1 MVFFLSKSIKLA
13 FELHQQTKAVRT
25 EEEEFIPHHHQITRI
40 TDLLLYLRE
49 RYEKEEDLRRPY
61 HLFFARK
68 QKGGERLRDYFHGLQ
83 ILQNEVQRNDL
94 GQQISPEQLRMQLL
108 ENCLPSIKSEFSMRQ
123 AGQRDLTIDQMLE
136 IGDVMYRA
144 WKKRQDSTSRPG
156 NKATRRTN
164 MNQLSVQ
171 KDIKPNKKLSEA
183 ELAAFCKRMKQ
194 KYGVAHGKFI
204 DGDERVILQ
213 KNKLCFICFKA
224 SCTTPDAL
232 ENIIKQ
238 LLAEGKLERGASPY
252 QSPAFIVTKANG
264 SPRLV
269 VDYRRANEL
278 TVPEAYP
285 LRRVEDIIADQHG
298 MKYWSQVDLA
308 DAFWQL
314 HLDEAS
320 RDILAIVTKSGSYRW
335 IALPQGWHSSPIHF
349 QAFVDSLFA
358 NVKGVHTYQDDLI
371 LSTTTRAGMVK
382 LVKEVFHILSENSLY
397 VKQEKVKLMQTS
409 CNILGFNI
417 SFNRVMP
424 TETLVKKI
432 VDYPCPRNM
441 TELKGFLGL
450 VLFYHDLIPEYT
462 ESLLPLSRL
471 AQEKVP
477 WRWTQHQEEA
487 FHRVKALIQSPELQV
502 CLPDPRK
509 PFIMYVDSSTY
520 AYGAALFQRDGD
532 KILPVSYFSGGY
544 KPAERNYDI
553 GSLELL
559 ALRKACAHWKV
570 LLEHNQC
577 DIYTDNSPL
586 SYLLNKDL
594 NQCTKKERKT
604 INELSTYRLKIHHL
618 KGAKNQLADYLSR
631 RSVTVLDMCSGTGG
645 AATVLSALPLS
656 KQMVKKVLRQEN
668 LVSVITLLH
677 NSTHAGQRRTLDLI
691 KTWFDV
697 SKVVDLEET
706 VKRICSECP
715 TCQLCNSHGERSRQY
730 KPVIARAPYDYVC
743 IDFTKVG
750 KTASTGEDTI
760 VTFTEKWSRYVV
772 TVAIKA
778 AETTSADMARI
789 FMRNVY
795 PFFGCPVHIVSD
807 QDVRFTAKYWQNFM
821 KHIGTKLNFTT
832 SYAPWSDGQ
841 SELTNRVILNGLKKT
856 LKDYN
861 QWPDLLQVVTEIHN
875 SLPNTVTGVSP
886 SEALFRLPPVPISV
900 RKLLSKEDNSS
911 VYLPS
916 DAQAKEYARKLKG
929 MLEHVRAKNE
939 AVARKLQKKRDTRK
953 PIAIGN
959 LVKFILIRDATQR
972 TLGERKTHFIWRG
985 PGKCQ
990 EEGERKRGTFTSVAA
1005 VNKGLSKSNDTYT
1018 IDSYKVVLAT
1028 FENLISLLEEA
1039 RAKGKGNARA
1049 KEELVTLCARLE
1061 AKNEKLFR
1069 RLLPELWQKIVDEYL
1084 DQNDELAFA
1093 MTCRFFRERQKDL
1106 GWELMTILEDDSLLE
1121 ELLEDQ
1127 ESGNVT
1133 PHTLGWFQWVCDNW
1147 EIQPGFKWRSEKVK
1161 GAVYECDLLNY
1172 AAFQGSI
1179 EILRWLMEEKGWELN
1194 RETGRWAGL
1203 GGSVEVFEYLNG
1215 KGYEFDRNACSGAAW
1230 GGHLKALKYLRG
1242 LVPPCL
1248 WDEGTC
1254 AKAAQGGHLDVLK
1267 WARAQDP
1274 PCPWVDF
1281 TCSFAAE
1288 GGHLDVLKWA
1298 RAQDPPCPWSEI
1310 TCAYVASGG
1319 HLEVLKWLRAQE
1331 PPCPWSEDTCVNA
1344 AEAGHLDVLKFLRSQ
1359 DPPCPWS
1366 EDTCANAAE
1375 AGHLEVLKFL
1385 RSQDPPCP
1393 WSWTTCSQAARMGHL
1408 GVLKW
1413 ARAQDPPCP
1422 WSEITCA
1429 YVAKGGHLEVLKW
1442 LRAQEPP
1449 CPWSEDTCANA
1460 AYGGRLEVLKW
1471 ARAQDP
1477 PCPWS
1482 WTTCSEAAEGGHLE
1496 VLKWARDHDPPC
1508 PWLRSWCRDRA
1519 SAYGHQHIIDW
1530 IDQQEDEIVSN
1541 TF

>member
-1 MVFFLSKSIKLA
+1 MFGFNRDTFHQMIEEVKNERSLLNWLTQEYPSVFTKPSSQDLNPKKRVKVRIKPGA
-13 FELHQQTKAVRT
+13 
-25 EEEEFIPHHHQITRI
+25 PSS
-40 TDLLLYLRE
+40 LRA
-49 RYEKEEDLRRPY
+49 P
-61 HLFFARK
+61 
-68 QKGGERLRDYFHGLQ
+68 
-83 ILQNEVQRNDL
+83 
-94 GQQISPEQLRMQLL
+94 PLRMGA
-108 ENCLPSIKSEFSMRQ
+108 KQ
-123 AGQRDLTIDQMLE
+123 A
-136 IGDVMYRA
+136 
-144 WKKRQDSTSRPG
+144 
-156 NKATRRTN
+156 
-164 MNQLSVQ
+164 
-171 KDIKPNKKLSEA
+171 
-183 ELAAFCKRMKQ
+183 
-194 KYGVAHGKFI
+194 
-204 DGDERVILQ
+204 
-213 KNKLCFICFKA
+213 
-224 SCTTPDAL
+224 DAL

-238 LLAEGKLERGASPY
+238 LIAEGKLERGTSPY

-278 TVPEAYP
+278 TVPESYP

-371 LSTTTRAGMVK
+371 LSTTTRAGMIK
-382 LVKEVFHILSENSLY
+382 LVKEVFQILSANSLY

-409 CNILGFNI
+409 CNILGFNV
-417 SFNRVMP
+417 SFNKVMP

-450 VLFYHDLIPEYT
+450 VQFYHDLIPDYT

-477 WRWTQHQEEA
+477 WRWTQHQEDA
-487 FHRVKALIQSPELQV
+487 FHRVKTLIQSPELQV

-509 PFIMYVDSSTY
+509 PFVMFVDSSTY
-520 AYGAALFQRDGD
+520 AHGAALFQRDGD

-570 LLEHNQC
+570 LLEHNHC

-656 KQMVKKVLRQEN
+656 VTCKYYCCDSDLTCQQVSRQSFINAYNSGNTLLAHNPQVFKQDLRAWCHSHKSEFPGDQFQSYTPLIDILIIGYPCQPFSRIGKQRGRKDRNSLQDETIELIKRLKKRNPHLLYIVENVQYGDQVQDDLRAMDEEIEKLGGKRYTINMSHFIPQSRTRFVWSNLDLSDWSSQERTFQWQSCLQEGRQATSSLAPTQMASVHTLSERDGSGHVLDTRTGEKVPMTIEEREALQAMPPGHTQFPGITEEQRVRLVGNAIPHTFLSWIFAKALPLQTTPRELKERWYLKQVAELQRKRAAPSNTDEPDSLSTTFEQRLSVLDQKKRMVKKALRQEN
-668 LVSVITLLH
+668 LLQVVTEIH

-697 SKVVDLEET
+697 NKIVDLEET

-916 DAQAKEYARKLKG
+916 DAQAKEYARELKG
-929 MLEHVRAKNE
+929 MLQHVRAKNE
-939 AVARKLQKKRDTRK
+939 AAARKLQKKRDTRK

-985 PGKCQ
+985 PGKVISKTKN
-990 EEGERKRGTFTSVAA
+990 GGAFRIKWKDRLYDRNGRYVERWHG
-1005 VNKGLSKSNDTYT
+1005 SKSLASEPDYFNQHHVREANTQIKRVVSRDWAVIPPIYL
-1018 IDSYKVVLAT
+1018 IENKSGVKEPIPEREVPPEIKFSSDS
-1028 FENLISLLEEA
+1028 I
-1039 RAKGKGNARA
+1039 
-1049 KEELVTLCARLE
+1049 KEVHF
-1061 AKNEKLFR
+1061 KH
-1069 RLLPELWQKIVDEYL
+1069 
-1084 DQNDELAFA
+1084 
-1093 MTCRFFRERQKDL
+1093 L
-1106 GWELMTILEDDSLLE
+1106 GD
-1121 ELLEDQ
+1121 
-1127 ESGNVT
+1127 
-1133 PHTLGWFQWVCDNW
+1133 
-1147 EIQPGFKWRSEKVK
+1147 
-1161 GAVYECDLLNY
+1161 Y
-1172 AAFQGSI
+1172 AAWAHRVLLHQGISPQYVDNEMYPVLI
-1179 EILRWLMEEKGWELN
+1179 EEHHRLV
-1194 RETGRWAGL
+1194 ETLTGFPA
-1203 GGSVEVFEYLNG
+1203 EY
-1215 KGYEFDRNACSGAAW
+1215 D
-1230 GGHLKALKYLRG
+1230 
-1242 LVPPCL
+1242 
-1248 WDEGTC
+1248 
-1254 AKAAQGGHLDVLK
+1254 
-1267 WARAQDP
+1267 
-1274 PCPWVDF
+1274 
-1281 TCSFAAE
+1281 
-1288 GGHLDVLKWA
+1288 
-1298 RAQDPPCPWSEI
+1298 
-1310 TCAYVASGG
+1310 
-1319 HLEVLKWLRAQE
+1319 
-1331 PPCPWSEDTCVNA
+1331 
-1344 AEAGHLDVLKFLRSQ
+1344 
-1359 DPPCPWS
+1359 
-1366 EDTCANAAE
+1366 
-1375 AGHLEVLKFL
+1375 
-1385 RSQDPPCP
+1385 
-1393 WSWTTCSQAARMGHL
+1393 
-1408 GVLKW
+1408 
-1413 ARAQDPPCP
+1413 
-1422 WSEITCA
+1422 
-1429 YVAKGGHLEVLKW
+1429 
-1442 LRAQEPP
+1442 
-1449 CPWSEDTCANA
+1449 
-1460 AYGGRLEVLKW
+1460 
-1471 ARAQDP
+1471 
-1477 PCPWS
+1477 
-1482 WTTCSEAAEGGHLE
+1482 
-1496 VLKWARDHDPPC
+1496 
-1508 PWLRSWCRDRA
+1508 
-1519 SAYGHQHIIDW
+1519 
-1530 IDQQEDEIVSN
+1530 
-1541 TF
+1541 